1 MTCPS
6 LFFFGRIGDLIGRK
20 YTLLVTITV
29 ITSYIQMTATLGLVL
44 ALLVVVGTETAMGE
58 AAFSDF
64 GWRIPFWLSG
74 LLVVLPLYIRL
85 SLRETPLY
93 TKIKE
98 AKKHSV
104 SPIKDALQL
113 GGWKRILLVLLAAT
127 AGQAVLGKPI
137 SVALMTVVVGYFT
150 LRETHHIRICD
161 EVSEATPAT
170 GDRPAEVVVDKS
182 RPREAT

>member
-1 MTCPS
+1 MGVST
-6 LFFFGRIGDLIGRK
+6 FLIGFLPTYRQVGIIAP
-20 YTLLVTITV
+20 LILVVLRCLQGLALGGEYGGAAIYV
-29 ITSYIQMTATLGLVL
+29 AEHAPDDRRGEYTSYIQMTATLGLVL

-113 GGWKRILLVLLAAT
+113 GGWKRILLVLLGAT
-127 AGQAVLGKPI
+127 AGQAVVWYTGQFYALVFLQTELGL
-137 SVALMTVVVGYFT
+137 SVVA
-150 LRETHHIRICD
+150 
-161 EVSEATPAT
+161 
-170 GDRPAEVVVDKS
+170 
-182 RPREAT
+182 